1 MRRWYENRVLISGQ
15 AGSTYTVSPAV
26 VSRNYRCEASN
37 ECNTDSATT
46 VIDSKCVESV
56 SLYIIFTSETN
67 Y

>member
-1 MRRWYENRVLISGQ
+1 MRRWYENGVLISGQ
-15 AGSTYTVSPAV
+15 AGSTYTVLTAV
-26 VSRNYRCEASN
+26 VGRNYKCEVSN